1 MISENCILSQTMYA
15 YYLSNQT
22 MCNCLIKKV
31 PIWTIAMR
39 RRFTVMYIWPSV
51 VSAKK
56 LDFRSRQLSFVPNG
70 KGSILVSAKYNHIRF
85 VPVCFMN
92 SVEIELPI
100 TGDNN
105 NFIVHRPW
113 YYSTSILFYII
124 FIHIFMLF

>member
-1 MISENCILSQTMYA
+1 MYTKPNYVCILPQQSDDVQ
-15 YYLSNQT
+15 LSY
-22 MCNCLIKKV
+22 KKGPYMKNTDAPTIYGHV
-31 PIWTIAMR
+31 P
-39 RRFTVMYIWPSV
+39 IWPSV

-105 NFIVHRPW
+105 NFIVHRP
-113 YYSTSILFYII
+113 
-124 FIHIFMLF
+124 